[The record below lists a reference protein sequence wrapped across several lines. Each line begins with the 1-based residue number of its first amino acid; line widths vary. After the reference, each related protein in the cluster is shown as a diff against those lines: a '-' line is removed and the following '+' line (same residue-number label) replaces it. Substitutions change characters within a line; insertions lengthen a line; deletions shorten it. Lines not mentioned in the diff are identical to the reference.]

1 MGFDIKYKKVF
12 DLLVWHNH
20 FLADTFTPPPVAANY
35 PNILPYIS
43 ARFLEFEPSRETE
56 SYRNNGGLLFK
67 NTLFGCFLTKKSS
80 FAETDPM
87 AKITLL
93 GRLRD
98 PLFLEYT
105 NLKFKDGMIIYP
117 RQGHVLYL
125 HNKGLVPG
133 GDGRINLSR
142 SGGPFLTVNNHLF
155 PWQTRI
161 VRLPQLVAGT
171 DTTVSIFDAT
181 SVAVTPLLQ
190 IALHSEPNQTD
201 YELDCRALPSGLY
214 RFDAP
219 NLAANT
225 VLYIGQEGSSS
236 DVLTIV
242 DIYTAGVQ
250 ETIFDIRFNHIK
262 ITL

>member
-1 MGFDIKYKKVF
+1 MGFSIQYQKVF
-12 DLLVWHNH
+12 DLLVWHDH
-20 FLADTFTPPPVAANY
+20 FLAPGPADTFTPPPVAADYQNL
-35 PNILPYIS
+35 LPYTS

-56 SYRNNGGLLFK
+56 LYRNNGGLLFK
-67 NTLFGCFLTKKSS
+67 NNRYGCFLTKKTS
-80 FAETDPM
+80 FSETDPM

-98 PLFLEYT
+98 PFFLEYT
-105 NLKFKDGMIIYP
+105 QLGLDNVHP

-190 IALHSEPNQTD
+190 IALNSEPDQTD

-250 ETIFDIRFNHIK
+250 ETIFDIRFNHI
-262 ITL
+262 